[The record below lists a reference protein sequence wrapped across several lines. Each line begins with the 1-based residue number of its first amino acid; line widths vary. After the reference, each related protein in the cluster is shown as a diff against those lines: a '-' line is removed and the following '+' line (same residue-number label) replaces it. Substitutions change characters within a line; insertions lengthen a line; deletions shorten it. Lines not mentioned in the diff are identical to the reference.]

1 MSEQSSSIKHHFPP
15 RVLLILPFVV
25 FAFVSLTVGFV
36 ASKSK
41 MLSYKTPFFHL
52 FFSDVLH
59 MKAWLISAALVLGL
73 GQLLTASRM
82 YALLRFPPQGHF
94 YNVVHRWSGRVA
106 ILLTLPVA
114 YHCIFLLGFGTYSTR
129 VYVHS
134 LLGSSL
140 YGAFL
145 AKMLIVRTKGFPGW
159 ALPIA
164 GGVLFS
170 ILLGLWLTSAF
181 WFFSTFGI
189 GL

>member
-1 MSEQSSSIKHHFPP
+1 
-15 RVLLILPFVV
+15 
-25 FAFVSLTVGFV
+25 
-36 ASKSK
+36 
-41 MLSYKTPFFHL
+41 
-52 FFSDVLH
+52 
-59 MKAWLISAALVLGL
+59 
-73 GQLLTASRM
+73 
-82 YALLRFPPQGHF
+82 LLRFPPKGRF
-94 YNVVHRWSGRVA
+94 YNVVHRWYGRVA

-145 AKMLIVRTKGFPGW
+145 AKMLIVRTKGFPGG